1 MSNIFL
7 SSTVEDV
14 LFRRQICLL
23 RICTGDQLVHNDY
36 MAWGSRNMSEG
47 ICKLGIIFSH
57 DKQFYVP
64 CSIFVTF

>member
-7 SSTVEDV
+7 NSTVEDV
-14 LFRRQICLL
+14 LETSLYIMGQPEHA
-23 RICTGDQLVHNDY
+23 V
-36 MAWGSRNMSEG
+36 SEG